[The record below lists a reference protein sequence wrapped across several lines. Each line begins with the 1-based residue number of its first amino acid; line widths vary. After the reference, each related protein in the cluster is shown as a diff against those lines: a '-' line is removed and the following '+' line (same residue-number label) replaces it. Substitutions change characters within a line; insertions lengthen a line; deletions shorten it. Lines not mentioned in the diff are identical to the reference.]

1 MESDK
6 ATWKGTIFDLDEFY
20 HKLFYSRGSDTSNNK
35 EIRKSQQFIFHYF
48 LCIILYIVCFIY
60 IFNYKRTEYMAYIF
74 AFIINFVYPFTWL
87 LDFRIINKSKIRSYP
102 MYAGLFLQFLSLFF
116 ILLKNED
123 VRKFNEKTK
132 KEQDKKGYHETDEK
146 DKIKE
151 ITIKTK
157 DKQTEHYDRVIAI
170 LFATITSL
178 TWGIVGHTFSK
189 TEMNE
194 SMIDTSALNN
204 KEGFAKTMSWLLD
217 QPYEITSRIDRG
229 WHYYM
234 DKINTT
240 PLIKGFSMYCVT
252 FIVLFF
258 GCFIRI
264 PKNPELLD
272 RMDRFKMINI
282 EHIFTAKFR
291 RNMTDYRNTTIFFL
305 CLFLIFITTLGGSFI
320 IKNFVTDLTG
330 YSYIIPFILSCITY
344 FSAFYGSKEG
354 RGFLNTDDS
363 VKKLTMFLVSNV
375 FSLLGTPVIIAIIQL
390 FLETG
395 LLNQPMQF
403 LFSNNGYSIIRT
415 LNIDLN
421 RNFDSNNVT
430 SHWYWNLFYSIS
442 RIALIIG
449 AFMGIGG
456 GISSITDDNVD
467 KNIMIW
473 LGAVFGLI
481 IALLSFFIPSFLSF
495 FAISTFFIL
504 LLIIFSMSL
513 VWISKDAVTNFKIFN
528 AVLITMAVSLFM
540 GLSTHYNIFTN
551 LYTFL
556 RFIIEHILVYLAPIT
571 ILVLSI
577 VQFTFAMRNHKK
589 HKIVK

>member
-1 MESDK
+1 
-6 ATWKGTIFDLDEFY
+6 
-20 HKLFYSRGSDTSNNK
+20 
-35 EIRKSQQFIFHYF
+35 
-48 LCIILYIVCFIY
+48 
-60 IFNYKRTEYMAYIF
+60 
-74 AFIINFVYPFTWL
+74 
-87 LDFRIINKSKIRSYP
+87 
-102 MYAGLFLQFLSLFF
+102 
-116 ILLKNED
+116 
-123 VRKFNEKTK
+123 
-132 KEQDKKGYHETDEK
+132 
-146 DKIKE
+146 
-151 ITIKTK
+151 
-157 DKQTEHYDRVIAI
+157 
-170 LFATITSL
+170 
-178 TWGIVGHTFSK
+178 
-189 TEMNE
+189 
-194 SMIDTSALNN
+194 
-204 KEGFAKTMSWLLD
+204 
-217 QPYEITSRIDRG
+217 
-229 WHYYM
+229 
-234 DKINTT
+234 
-240 PLIKGFSMYCVT
+240 MYCVT

-363 VKKLTMFLVSNV
+363 VKKLTMFLVSIV

-403 LFSNNGYSIIRT
+403 LFSNKGYSIIRT

-421 RNFDSNNVT
+421 RNFDSNNAT
-430 SHWYWNLFYSIS
+430 SPWPWNYINPFV
-442 RIALIIG
+442 RFCFIIG
-449 AFMGIGG
+449 AFVGIGG

-495 FAISTFFIL
+495 FAP
-504 LLIIFSMSL
+504 
-513 VWISKDAVTNFKIFN
+513 AV
-528 AVLITMAVSLFM
+528 V
-540 GLSTHYNIFTN
+540 
-551 LYTFL
+551 
-556 RFIIEHILVYLAPIT
+556 
-571 ILVLSI
+571 
-577 VQFTFAMRNHKK
+577 
-589 HKIVK
+589 